1 VNELMLTGFQG
12 GVASGPYLERAS
24 CHAFIDRL
32 LLSVTVEEDQG
43 Y

>member
-1 VNELMLTGFQG
+1 MLTGFEG
-12 GVASGPYLERAS
+12 GVASGPRLERAS

-32 LLSVTVEEDQG
+32 LLSVSVEDGRG